1 MDEFWDFTLA
11 IYGQPGVSPALI
23 ELQDRFGRDVNL
35 VLYCCWVAASGR
47 GRLSGDDMTRA
58 DAAVARWRAGVVEPL
73 RAARR
78 AAKQA
83 PPVETDGFYEHIK
96 AVELDAER
104 ISHRCLAAVAP
115 PPQAGIPLAERV
127 AALHDNLATYLGA
140 AAEQALTAPLVA
152 GFDVIAKG

>member
-1 MDEFWDFTLA
+1 MDEFWEFTLA
-11 IYGQPGVSPALI
+11 IYGRPGVSPALI

-35 VLYCCWVAASGR
+35 VLYCCWVAATGR
-47 GRLSGDDMTRA
+47 GRLSGDEIARA
-58 DAAVARWRAGVVEPL
+58 DAAVARWRSGVVEPL

-96 AVELDAER
+96 EVELEAER

-115 PPQAGIPLAERV
+115 PPQAGVPLAERV
-127 AALHDNLATYLGA
+127 AALNDNLAIYLGA
-140 AAEQALTAPLVA
+140 EAEHTLTAPIVA
-152 GFDVIAKG
+152 AFEDVAKG